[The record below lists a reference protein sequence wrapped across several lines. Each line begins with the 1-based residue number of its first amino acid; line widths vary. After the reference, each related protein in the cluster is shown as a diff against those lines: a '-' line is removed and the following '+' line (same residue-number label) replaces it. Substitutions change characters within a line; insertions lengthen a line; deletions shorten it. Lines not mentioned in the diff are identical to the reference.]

1 MCQRNSMKISQSL
14 LSIFLSIV
22 VYISWSNVLFI
33 RNISSRMIESWI
45 ELNQSELFILISS
58 INFHSKMTSE
68 SLEVIQITLNDGYF
82 SLTQILFESTSR
94 QTEVC
99 CTIAVTYPFIGKQFF
114 EQKFQHVMVRAE
126 MNGKVDIF
134 NKMELKVSSSWTKR
148 MCKLIQS
155 QSLHS
160 IFEQSRSSHKTFGS
174 SVIKSKLTNKC
185 PIYLLTQGQYH

>member
-1 MCQRNSMKISQSL
+1 
-14 LSIFLSIV
+14 
-22 VYISWSNVLFI
+22 
-33 RNISSRMIESWI
+33 MIEFRI
-45 ELNQSELFILISS
+45 EPNQSELFILISF
-58 INFHSKMTSE
+58 INPHSQMTSE
-68 SLEVIQITLNDGYF
+68 LLAVTQIALNGGYF
-82 SLTQILFESTSR
+82 SLTQTLFESTSG
-94 QTEVC
+94 QSEMY

-160 IFEQSRSSHKTFGS
+160 IFEQSRSPLH
-174 SVIKSKLTNKC
+174 
-185 PIYLLTQGQYH
+185 